1 MHIKDTLPHRY
12 PFLMIDKVTSIK
24 ESQSAT
30 GYKLIT
36 NNEWFINE
44 NQSHMPH
51 MLIVEALA
59 QLSAFVST
67 STSEGLGFLS
77 SLDGVEFHE
86 KAYPGDKLDLHYE
99 LTRNRRGFILGKG
112 IATVNGQVIVT
123 VEKLL
128 IYQAEQTTH
137 S

>member
-1 MHIKDTLPHRY
+1 MHIKDTLSHRY

-24 ESQSAT
+24 QGESVT

-36 NNEWFINE
+36 NNEWFINDM
-44 NQSHMPH
+44 QKHMPH

-59 QLSAFVST
+59 QLSAFVNT
-67 STSEGLGFLS
+67 SDSEGLGFLS

-99 LTRNRRGFILGKG
+99 LTRNRRGFVLGTG
-112 IATVNGQVIVT
+112 TATVNSHPIVT
-123 VEKLL
+123 IKKLL
-128 IYQAEQTTH
+128 IYQAD
-137 S
+137 

>member
-1 MHIKDTLPHRY
+1 MNIKDTLPHRY
-12 PFLMIDKVTSIK
+12 PFLMIDKITNIK

-44 NQSHMPH
+44 NQNYMPH

-67 STSEGLGFLS
+67 GESEGLGFLS

-86 KAYPGDKLDLHYE
+86 NAYPGDKLDLHYE
-99 LTRNRRGFILGKG
+99 LTRNRRGFVLGKG
-112 IATVNGQVIVT
+112 IASVNGQSIVT
-123 VEKLL
+123 IEKLL
-128 IYQAEQTTH
+128 IYQAD
-137 S
+137 

>member
-24 ESQSAT
+24 QGESVT

-36 NNEWFINE
+36 NNEWFINDT
-44 NQSHMPH
+44 QKHMPH

-59 QLSAFVST
+59 QLSAFVNT
-67 STSEGLGFLS
+67 SDSERLGFLS

-99 LTRNRRGFILGKG
+99 LTRNRRGFVLGTG
-112 IATVNGQVIVT
+112 TATVNSHPIVT
-123 VEKLL
+123 IKKLL
-128 IYQAEQTTH
+128 IYQAD
-137 S
+137 

>member
-59 QLSAFVST
+59 QLSAFVNT
-67 STSEGLGFLS
+67 SNSEGLGFLS

-112 IATVNGQVIVT
+112 IVTVNGQVIVT

-128 IYQAEQTTH
+128 IYHAE
-137 S
+137 

>member
-12 PFLMIDKVTSIK
+12 PFLMIDKVTNVKKDKSV
-24 ESQSAT
+24 T
-30 GYKLIT
+30 GYKLIS
-36 NNEWFINE
+36 NNEWFINA
-44 NQSHMPH
+44 NQKHMPH

-59 QLSAFVST
+59 QLSAFVN
-67 STSEGLGFLS
+67 TSEGLGFLS

-112 IATVNGQVIVT
+112 TATVNDQPIVT
-123 VEKLL
+123 IEKLL
-128 IYQAEQTTH
+128 IYQAN
-137 S
+137 

>member
-1 MHIKDTLPHRY
+1 MNIKDTLPHRY
-12 PFLMIDKVTSIK
+12 PFLMIDKITNVK

-44 NQSHMPH
+44 NQNYMPH

-67 STSEGLGFLS
+67 GESEGLGFLS

-86 KAYPGDKLDLHYE
+86 NAYPGDKLDLHYE
-99 LTRNRRGFILGKG
+99 LTRNRRDFVLGKG
-112 IATVNGQVIVT
+112 IASVNGQSIVT
-123 VEKLL
+123 IEKLL
-128 IYQAEQTTH
+128 IYQAD
-137 S
+137 

>member
-1 MHIKDTLPHRY
+1 MNIKDTLPHRY
-12 PFLMIDKVTSIK
+12 PFLMIDKITNVK

-36 NNEWFINE
+36 NNEWFINN
-44 NQSHMPH
+44 NQNYMPH

-67 STSEGLGFLS
+67 GESEGLGFLS

-86 KAYPGDKLDLHYE
+86 NAYPGDKLDLHYE

-112 IATVNGQVIVT
+112 IASVNGQSIVT
-123 VEKLL
+123 IEKLL
-128 IYQAEQTTH
+128 IYQAD
-137 S
+137 

>member
-1 MHIKDTLPHRY
+1 MNIKDTLPHRY
-12 PFLMIDKVTSIK
+12 PFLMIDKITNVK

-44 NQSHMPH
+44 NQNYMPH

-67 STSEGLGFLS
+67 GESEGLGFLS

-86 KAYPGDKLDLHYE
+86 NAYPGDKLELHYE
-99 LTRNRRGFILGKG
+99 LTRNRRGFVLGKG
-112 IATVNGQVIVT
+112 IASVNGQSIVT
-123 VEKLL
+123 IEKLL
-128 IYQAEQTTH
+128 IYQAD
-137 S
+137 

>member
-24 ESQSAT
+24 QGESVT

-36 NNEWFINE
+36 NNEWFINDT
-44 NQSHMPH
+44 QKHMPH

-59 QLSAFVST
+59 QLSAFVNT
-67 STSEGLGFLS
+67 SDSEGLDFLS

-99 LTRNRRGFILGKG
+99 LTRNRRGFVLGTG
-112 IATVNGQVIVT
+112 TATVNSHPIVT
-123 VEKLL
+123 IKKLL
-128 IYQAEQTTH
+128 IYQTD
-137 S
+137 

>member
-12 PFLMIDKVTSIK
+12 PFLMIDKVTNIK

-59 QLSAFVST
+59 QLSAFVNT
-67 STSEGLGFLS
+67 SNSEGLGFLS

-128 IYQAEQTTH
+128 IYHAE
-137 S
+137 

>member
-1 MHIKDTLPHRY
+1 MNIKDTLPHRY
-12 PFLMIDKVTSIK
+12 PFLMIDKITNVK

-36 NNEWFINE
+36 NNEWFINN
-44 NQSHMPH
+44 NQNYMPH

-67 STSEGLGFLS
+67 GASEGLGFLS

-86 KAYPGDKLDLHYE
+86 NAYPGDKLDLHYE

-112 IATVNGQVIVT
+112 IASVNGQSIVT
-123 VEKLL
+123 IEKLL
-128 IYQAEQTTH
+128 IYQAD
-137 S
+137 

>member
-1 MHIKDTLPHRY
+1 MNIKDTLPHRY
-12 PFLMIDKVTSIK
+12 PFLMIDKITNVK

-36 NNEWFINE
+36 NNEWFINK
-44 NQSHMPH
+44 NQNYMPH

-67 STSEGLGFLS
+67 GESEGLGFLS

-86 KAYPGDKLDLHYE
+86 NAYPGDKLNLHYE
-99 LTRNRRGFILGKG
+99 LTRNRRGFVLGKG
-112 IATVNGQVIVT
+112 IASVNGQSIVT
-123 VEKLL
+123 IEKLL
-128 IYQAEQTTH
+128 IYQAD
-137 S
+137 

>member
-24 ESQSAT
+24 QGESVT

-36 NNEWFINE
+36 NNEWFINDT
-44 NQSHMPH
+44 QKHMPH

-59 QLSAFVST
+59 QLSAFVNT
-67 STSEGLGFLS
+67 SDSEGLGFLS

-99 LTRNRRGFILGKG
+99 LTRNRRGFVLGTG
-112 IATVNGQVIVT
+112 TATVNSHPIVT
-123 VEKLL
+123 IKKLL
-128 IYQAEQTTH
+128 IYQTD
-137 S
+137 

>member
-1 MHIKDTLPHRY
+1 MNIKDTLPHRY
-12 PFLMIDKVTSIK
+12 PFLMIDKITNVK

-44 NQSHMPH
+44 NQNYMPH

-59 QLSAFVST
+59 QLSSFVST
-67 STSEGLGFLS
+67 GESEGLGFLS

-86 KAYPGDKLDLHYE
+86 NAYPGDKLDLHYE
-99 LTRNRRGFILGKG
+99 LTRNRRGFVLGKG
-112 IATVNGQVIVT
+112 IASVNGQSIVT
-123 VEKLL
+123 IEKLL
-128 IYQAEQTTH
+128 IYQAD
-137 S
+137 

>member
-1 MHIKDTLPHRY
+1 MKIKDTLPHRY
-12 PFLMIDKVTSIK
+12 PFLMIDKITSVK

-36 NNEWFINE
+36 HNEWFINE
-44 NQSHMPH
+44 NQNYMPH

-67 STSEGLGFLS
+67 SESDELGFLS

-112 IATVNGQVIVT
+112 IASVNGQSIVT
-123 VEKLL
+123 IEKLL
-128 IYQAEQTTH
+128 IYQAD
-137 S
+137 

>member
-1 MHIKDTLPHRY
+1 MNIKDTLPHRY
-12 PFLMIDKVTSIK
+12 PFLMIDKITNVT

-36 NNEWFINE
+36 NNEWFINN
-44 NQSHMPH
+44 NQNYMPH

-67 STSEGLGFLS
+67 GESEGLGFLS
-77 SLDGVEFHE
+77 SLDGVEFHAN
-86 KAYPGDKLDLHYE
+86 AYPGDKLDLHYE

-112 IATVNGQVIVT
+112 IASVNGQSIVT
-123 VEKLL
+123 IEKLL
-128 IYQAEQTTH
+128 IYQAD
-137 S
+137 

>member
-1 MHIKDTLPHRY
+1 MNIKDTLPHRY
-12 PFLMIDKVTSIK
+12 PFLMIDKITNVK

-36 NNEWFINE
+36 NNEWFINK
-44 NQSHMPH
+44 NQNYMPH

-67 STSEGLGFLS
+67 GESEGLGFLS

-86 KAYPGDKLDLHYE
+86 NAYPGDKLELHYE
-99 LTRNRRGFILGKG
+99 LTRNRRGFVLGKG
-112 IATVNGQVIVT
+112 IASVNGQSIVT
-123 VEKLL
+123 IEKLL
-128 IYQAEQTTH
+128 IYQAD
-137 S
+137 

>member
-12 PFLMIDKVTSIK
+12 PFLMIDKVTSLK
-24 ESQSAT
+24 QGESVT

-36 NNEWFINE
+36 NNEWFINAT
-44 NQSHMPH
+44 QKHMHH

-59 QLSAFVST
+59 QLSAFVNT
-67 STSEGLGFLS
+67 SDSEGLGFLS

-99 LTRNRRGFILGKG
+99 LTRNRRGFVLGTG
-112 IATVNGQVIVT
+112 TATVNSHPIVT
-123 VEKLL
+123 IKN
-128 IYQAEQTTH
+128 Y
-137 S
+137 

>member
-59 QLSAFVST
+59 QLSSFVNT
-67 STSEGLGFLS
+67 SNSEGLGFLS

-128 IYQAEQTTH
+128 IYQAE
-137 S
+137 

>member
-24 ESQSAT
+24 QCESVT

-36 NNEWFINE
+36 NNEWFINDT
-44 NQSHMPH
+44 QKHMPH

-59 QLSAFVST
+59 QLSAFVNT
-67 STSEGLGFLS
+67 SDSEGLGFLS

-86 KAYPGDKLDLHYE
+86 KAFPGDKLDLHYE
-99 LTRNRRGFILGKG
+99 LTRNRRGFILGTG
-112 IATVNGQVIVT
+112 MASVNGHPIVT
-123 VEKLL
+123 IEKLL
-128 IYQAEQTTH
+128 IYQAD
-137 S
+137 

>member
-1 MHIKDTLPHRY
+1 MNIKDTLPHRY
-12 PFLMIDKVTSIK
+12 PFLMIDKITNIK
-24 ESQSAT
+24 ESQLAT

-44 NQSHMPH
+44 SQNHMPH

-67 STSEGLGFLS
+67 SESDGLGFLS

-112 IATVNGQVIVT
+112 TATVNGQPIVT
-123 VEKLL
+123 MAKLL
-128 IYQAEQTTH
+128 IYQAD
-137 S
+137 

>member
-1 MHIKDTLPHRY
+1 MNIKDTLPHRY
-12 PFLMIDKVTSIK
+12 PFLMIDKITSVT

-36 NNEWFINE
+36 NNEWFINN
-44 NQSHMPH
+44 NQNCMPH

-67 STSEGLGFLS
+67 GESEGLGFLS
-77 SLDGVEFHE
+77 SLDGVEFHAN
-86 KAYPGDKLDLHYE
+86 AYPGDKLDLHYE

-112 IATVNGQVIVT
+112 IASVNGQSIVT
-123 VEKLL
+123 IEKLL
-128 IYQAEQTTH
+128 IYQAD
-137 S
+137 

>member
-1 MHIKDTLPHRY
+1 MNIKDTLPHRY
-12 PFLMIDKVTSIK
+12 PFLMIDKITNVK

-36 NNEWFINE
+36 NNEWFINK
-44 NQSHMPH
+44 NQNYMPH

-67 STSEGLGFLS
+67 GESAGLGFLS

-86 KAYPGDKLDLHYE
+86 NAYPGDKLDLHYE
-99 LTRNRRGFILGKG
+99 LTRNRRGFVLGKG
-112 IATVNGQVIVT
+112 IASVNGQSIVT
-123 VEKLL
+123 IEELL
-128 IYQAEQTTH
+128 IYQAD
-137 S
+137 

>member
-1 MHIKDTLPHRY
+1 MNIKDTLPHRY
-12 PFLMIDKVTSIK
+12 PFLMIDKITSVR

-36 NNEWFINE
+36 NNEWFINN
-44 NQSHMPH
+44 NQNYMPH

-67 STSEGLGFLS
+67 GESEGLGFLS
-77 SLDGVEFHE
+77 SLDGVEFHAN
-86 KAYPGDKLDLHYE
+86 AYPGDKLDLHYE

-112 IATVNGQVIVT
+112 IASVNGQSIVT
-123 VEKLL
+123 IEKLL
-128 IYQAEQTTH
+128 IYQAD
-137 S
+137 

>member
-1 MHIKDTLPHRY
+1 MNIKDTLPHRY
-12 PFLMIDKVTSIK
+12 PFLMIDKITNVK

-36 NNEWFINE
+36 NNEWFINN
-44 NQSHMPH
+44 NQNHMPP

-67 STSEGLGFLS
+67 GESEGLGFLS

-86 KAYPGDKLDLHYE
+86 NAYPGDKLDLHYE

-112 IATVNGQVIVT
+112 IASVNGQSIVT
-123 VEKLL
+123 IEKLL
-128 IYQAEQTTH
+128 IYQAD
-137 S
+137 

>member
-1 MHIKDTLPHRY
+1 MNIKDTLPHRY
-12 PFLMIDKVTSIK
+12 PFLMIDKITSVT

-36 NNEWFINE
+36 NNEWFINK
-44 NQSHMPH
+44 NQNYMPH

-67 STSEGLGFLS
+67 GESEGLGFLS

-86 KAYPGDKLDLHYE
+86 NAYPGDKLDLHYE
-99 LTRNRRGFILGKG
+99 LTRNRRGFVLGKG
-112 IATVNGQVIVT
+112 IASVNGQSIVT
-123 VEKLL
+123 IEKLL
-128 IYQAEQTTH
+128 IYQAD
-137 S
+137 